1 MITAIITEVNAAACQ
16 LSAASIITVMQVKA
30 TICRSFRKTKDGTLV
45 RNRIGSRI
53 STQGTYIASMKYFE
67 PNQNCTMTQAELDE
81 YIKAMKKIVAAKST
95 YSLQILELDYYR
107 HIFDAGLTNTGS

>member
-1 MITAIITEVNAAACQ
+1 MFKAKFIKNIVFDGEHFALVKVNGW
-16 LSAASIITVMQVKA
+16 SW
-30 TICRSFRKTKDGTLV
+30 
-45 RNRIGSRI
+45 I